1 MNGTIALA
9 KAALPTRPSN
19 PQVRAAPWRPPFD
32 AARLQRVLESARQWE
47 PVDWKQVYRGLDSLL
62 GDDDHPQP
70 THIDHDAAEEL
81 AQRFRG
87 ALMQLVHRGLRDDAE
102 RDPEAARLIA
112 LARELRD
119 EELPGGAQQA
129 LGLLRRLGAV
139 TVELVDRLES
149 MGIIE
154 GVSKC

>member
-1 MNGTIALA
+1 M
-9 KAALPTRPSN
+9 
-19 PQVRAAPWRPPFD
+19 
-32 AARLQRVLESARQWE
+32 
-47 PVDWKQVYRGLDSLL
+47 DWKQVYRGLDSLL

-81 AQRFRG
+81 AQRLRG
-87 ALMQLVHRGLRDDAE
+87 ALMQLVHRGLRDDAD

-139 TVELVDRLES
+139 TVELVDQLES